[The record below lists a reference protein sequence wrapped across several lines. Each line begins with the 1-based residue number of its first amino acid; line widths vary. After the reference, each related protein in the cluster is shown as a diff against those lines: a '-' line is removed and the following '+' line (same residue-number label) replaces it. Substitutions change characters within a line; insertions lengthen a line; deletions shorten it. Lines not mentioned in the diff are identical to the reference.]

1 MKSTDMQNPQCRTQ
15 GHASFV
21 MRMCTLMVK
30 GHPTPGT
37 RAASARRSLTFL
49 RALRRTLSR
58 LSKMS
63 RKAEEKVH
71 SHVGGGDLALCL
83 YVDNSN
89 IFIEATR
96 LAPLMNGGNQGL
108 RYWVRIEYEK
118 LVELCTAGRPLQR
131 AVVVPLHT
139 SGSDWGTVGW
149 KSRCTQGAL
158 GWGSSR
164 SQTCI

>member
-1 MKSTDMQNPQCRTQ
+1 MQNPRHKTQ
-15 GHASFV
+15 GHTTFV
-21 MRMCTLMVK
+21 MCMHALMVK

-37 RAASARRSLTFL
+37 CAASARRSLTFL

-63 RKAEEKVH
+63 RKAEEKVD
-71 SHVGGGDLALCL
+71 SHVGGGDLAVCL

-96 LAPLMNGGNQGL
+96 LAPLMNGGDQGL
-108 RYWVRIEYEK
+108 CYRVRIEYEK

-131 AVVVPLHT
+131 AVVAGSIPPHT
-139 SGSDWGTVGW
+139 SGSDWGTVEW